1 MPHHRTH
8 ITVAGQRP
16 HRAGLA
22 VRRLIIAA
30 GCAVAITVTGL
41 GLIAATRQPAT
52 RSAQSN
58 PRTSDIIEV
67 ARGEFEIT
75 TTATGELRAR
85 NQIDI
90 RNSLESET
98 TIVEIIPE
106 GTSVKAG
113 ELLIKLNSET
123 IQTRIDEESLQLES
137 SRAAVVEAEESYQ
150 IQVSENDSALRAAK
164 LKLDLADLELE
175 KWKSG
180 EVQSKRQQFRHEVE
194 RTEKDEA
201 RLADKVTKSRALKE
215 KGYYSQDQLTQDE
228 LQWSQAQASLA
239 KAKLDQRVY
248 DDFEYPK
255 DKRTKES
262 DVEEARAELERVAR
276 LNSSRLASKEADRTN
291 KRSALSIRE
300 QKFQKYQEQLK
311 AATIKAPSDGLVV
324 YATSLDNAR
333 WGGDEGPFQVGSKV
347 YPNQNLIILPDTSE
361 MIAAVKVHESLA
373 GRIRTGQAATI
384 KVDAAGGDRFIGRVE
399 SIGILAEQSSRWMDP
414 NLREYTVRIALDLPK
429 NAEPVVE
436 THTPEAT
443 GMPVPAKGSV
453 HGLKPSMRC
462 EAEVLLGT
470 VKDAVT
476 VPIQAIFSDG
486 LVRFVH
492 VQESG
497 NDRFVRRPVLVGQRS
512 DRFAEIRTGVEPGER
527 ILIRK
532 PEPSEVLAGAWD
544 PKQLAAAGLATNE
557 QGQVVPIGGAPSKGG
572 RGAPGMK
579 GPPGAQPADGG
590 GPEAAK
596 RDAAPKG
603 AEASKPGGALATP
616 ETKPEAKKAD
626 QAVTPTG

>member
-1 MPHHRTH
+1 M
-8 ITVAGQRP
+8 
-16 HRAGLA
+16 
-22 VRRLIIAA
+22 
-30 GCAVAITVTGL
+30 TGL
-41 GLIAATRQPAT
+41 GLIAAARQPVAKSGPT
-52 RSAQSN
+52 G

-123 IQTRIDEESLQLES
+123 IQSRIDEESLQLES

-164 LKLDLADLELE
+164 LKLDLANLELE

-262 DVEEARAELERVAR
+262 DVEEAQAELDRVAR

-291 KRSALSIRE
+291 KRSALNIRE
-300 QKFQKYQEQLK
+300 QKFQKYQDQLK

-324 YATSLDNAR
+324 YATSLDSGMR

-347 YPNQNLIILPDTSE
+347 YPNQNLIILPDISE

-373 GRIRTGQAATI
+373 GRIRPGQTATI
-384 KVDAAGGDRFIGRVE
+384 KVDASGGDRFTGRVE

-429 NAEPVVE
+429 SAETPA
-436 THTPEAT
+436 PEAP
-443 GMPVPAKGSV
+443 GMPVPAKGAL

-497 NDRFVRRPVLVGQRS
+497 SDRFVRRPVLVGQRS
-512 DRFAEIRTGVEPGER
+512 DRFAEIRAGVEPGER

-532 PEPSEVLAGAWD
+532 PEPTEVLAGAWD

-557 QGQVVPIGGAPSKGG
+557 QGQVVPVGGAPGKGG
-572 RGAPGMK
+572 RGGPGGTGGPGMK
-579 GPPGAQPADGG
+579 GQPAEAG

-596 RDAAPKG
+596 RAPAPKA
-603 AEASKPGGALATP
+603 AEASKPSSP
-616 ETKPEAKKAD
+616 EVKPAPEANKPV
-626 QAVTPTG
+626 QAGAPTS